1 MRHLHPALKM
11 LIGMLMAFSGAL
23 AGLFLPALIGRAA
36 GYGSG
41 SYEDYLF
48 MWMVSIPAGIAVALM
63 FAWRKLR
70 SAPKR
75 FETFDTDDG

>member
-1 MRHLHPALKM
+1 MRHLHPVLKV

-48 MWMVSIPAGIAVALM
+48 MWMVSIPAGVSLALV

-70 SAPKR
+70 SAPDR
-75 FETFDTDDG
+75 FETFDTDES

>member
-1 MRHLHPALKM
+1 MRHLNPVLKV

-23 AGLFLPALIGRAA
+23 AGLCLPVLIGRAA

-48 MWMVSIPAGIAVALM
+48 MWMVSIPAGISVAVV
-63 FAWRKLR
+63 FAWRKLS
-70 SAPKR
+70 SASER
-75 FETFDTDDG
+75 FELFDTDDS

>member
-48 MWMVSIPAGIAVALM
+48 MWMVSIPVGIFVALV
-63 FAWRKLR
+63 FAWRTLR
-70 SAPKR
+70 SAPER
-75 FETFDTDDG
+75 LETFDTDDG